1 MMKHNGRKNTLID
14 ERVNKIGLNVSF
26 LQKTVQVFAHHVN
39 IQTEIVSDSTATFPI
54 ISECLGC

>member
-1 MMKHNGRKNTLID
+1 MKHNGRKNTLMG

-26 LQKTVQVFAHHVN
+26 LQETVQVHAHHVN
-39 IQTEIVSDSTATFPI
+39 IQTQIVSDSVTTFPI

>member
-1 MMKHNGRKNTLID
+1 MG

-26 LQKTVQVFAHHVN
+26 LQETVQVHAHHVN
-39 IQTEIVSDSTATFPI
+39 IQTQIVSDSVTTFPI